1 MEWKLSKEALKNKA
15 SLENDE
21 EDLEFSFG
29 GGDGFWYDITDGGY
43 FDPEKALEDEEQIKK
58 VKEAVVLLK
67 SLEDEVYS
75 KIVPEF

>member
-1 MEWKLSKEALKNKA
+1 MGWKLTKEAEAAQAELEA
-15 SLENDE
+15 SGETVH
-21 EDLEFSFG
+21 SFG

-43 FDPEKALEDEEQIKK
+43 FNPGKALADEGQIAEVQK
-58 VKEAVVLLK
+58 AVALLK